1 MPPTTFWEDIRHFSF
16 KYWVSFTL
24 VCVCIHTQADA
35 CVLKTILM
43 WKYYFRSFPVL
54 GRRKNTIASEFFVI
68 MT

>member
-35 CVLKTILM
+35 CVLKNDPHVEIL
-43 WKYYFRSFPVL
+43 FSFIS
-54 GRRKNTIASEFFVI
+54 GSG
-68 MT
+68 